1 MSGLFFEPIHFYLES
16 TNLAVKLI
24 FFFFGVLCLL
34 FFTLA
39 EDIIGSFEQQL
50 LPPIDLARMNI
61 IFRRYLVDSS
71 MPLQRFNGYLG
82 FKF

>member
-1 MSGLFFEPIHFYLES
+1 MLNHQGLPKPH
-16 TNLAVKLI
+16 
-24 FFFFGVLCLL
+24 

-71 MPLQRFNGYLG
+71 MPLQRLNGYLG
-82 FKF
+82 FKKRPDISTE